1 MLSYLAFSLTLA
13 AVYCLMALGLT
24 VIWGYT
30 GMVNLGIVGFF
41 AVGAYASAIVT
52 TQYGWPVL
60 AGWVAGALA
69 AGAAGVVLTYA
80 TRGLRGDYLAIVTL
94 GFAETVRLVALNENW
109 LTKGAE
115 GISGIPGPLKAELGT
130 WFNTAYLL
138 VAWLLAGL
146 AAWLLARLAA
156 SPYGRVLRAIRDDD
170 VVALVAGKNV
180 PRYKVAAFAIGTG
193 LAGLAGALYA
203 HFTSYIAPD
212 LVAPLLTI
220 YVFLAA
226 TAGGNA
232 RPKGAIIGALLV
244 MGLLEGTR
252 MLAEFTSAL
261 SAVQAAAARD
271 FIIAAALVAIL
282 QVRPQGIFP
291 ERIRPAGFDPKD
303 HT

>member
-1 MLSYLAFSLTLA
+1 MLSYLAFTLTLA
-13 AVYCLMALGLT
+13 AVYCLLALGLT

-41 AVGAYASAIVT
+41 AVGAYASAIAT
-52 TQYGWPVL
+52 TRYGLPVL
-60 AGWVAGALA
+60 AGWAIGAFA
-69 AGAAGVVLTYA
+69 ASIAGVALTHA

-115 GISGIPGPLKAELGT
+115 GISGIPGPLKADLGA

-138 VAWLLAGL
+138 VAWLVAAL

-170 VVALVAGKNV
+170 VVAQVAGKNV
-180 PRYKVAAFAIGTG
+180 RRYKVAAFAIGTA

-226 TAGGNA
+226 TAGGNS
-232 RPKGAIIGALLV
+232 RPIGAVAGALLV
-244 MGLLEGTR
+244 MALLEGTR
-252 MLAEFTSAL
+252 MLAEFTSAM
-261 SAVQAAAARD
+261 SAVQAAALRD

-282 QVRPQGIFP
+282 QWRPQGIFP
-291 ERIRPAGFDPKD
+291 ERIRPASVDPKGRA
-303 HT
+303 

>member
-13 AVYCLMALGLT
+13 AVYCLLALGLT

-41 AVGAYASAIVT
+41 AVGAYASAIAT
-52 TQYGWPVL
+52 TQWGLPIL
-60 AGWVAGALA
+60 AGWVIGMLA
-69 AGAAGVVLTYA
+69 AGAAGAVLTYA

-94 GFAETVRLVALNENW
+94 GFAETIRLVVLNESW

-115 GISGIPGPLKAELGT
+115 GISGIPGPLKAELGP

-138 VAWLLAGL
+138 TAWLVATL
-146 AAWLLARLAA
+146 AAWLLARLAG

-180 PRYKVAAFAIGTG
+180 PRYKVAAFAIGTA

-226 TAGGNA
+226 TAGGNS
-232 RPKGAIIGALLV
+232 RPLGAVVGALLV
-244 MGLLEGTR
+244 IALLEGTR
-252 MLAEFTSAL
+252 MLAELTSAL
-261 SAVQAAAARD
+261 SAVQAAALRD

-282 QVRPQGIFP
+282 QVRPQGILP
-291 ERIRPAGFDPKD
+291 ERIRPAGFDPQD
-303 HT
+303 HP